1 MCENDGV
8 KIMSGLCE
16 CPHWEHTDSLEP
28 NEKEKE
34 AEEEWGVGGIDMA
47 SVWGL
52 ASTSVTFLTA
62 NNRGCEADQW
72 ESQ

>member
-1 MCENDGV
+1 
-8 KIMSGLCE
+8 
-16 CPHWEHTDSLEP
+16 
-28 NEKEKE
+28 
-34 AEEEWGVGGIDMA
+34 MA

-72 ESQ
+72 GRTTMSLSNANNSSYRCLDSVNEVS